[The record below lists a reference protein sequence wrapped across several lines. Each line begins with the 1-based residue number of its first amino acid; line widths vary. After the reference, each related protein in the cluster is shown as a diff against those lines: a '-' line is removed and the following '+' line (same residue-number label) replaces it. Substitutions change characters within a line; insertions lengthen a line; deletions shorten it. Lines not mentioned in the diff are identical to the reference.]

1 MKTKTVLIVT
11 AIAAAL
17 QLAPLSY
24 AQGAD
29 NDRGFRRHARDGR
42 ILASLSP
49 DERMKLRAARHHAMA
64 DPAVQAAKD
73 RQRQAHREFQEL
85 RRQKM
90 IQADP
95 SVQPILDKIQA
106 ERRAKI

>member
-1 MKTKTVLIVT
+1 
-11 AIAAAL
+11 
-17 QLAPLSY
+17 
-24 AQGAD
+24 
-29 NDRGFRRHARDGR
+29 
-42 ILASLSP
+42 
-49 DERMKLRAARHHAMA
+49 MA

-95 SVQPILDKIQA
+95 SVQPILEKIQA
-106 ERRAKI
+106 ERRGKI

>member
-17 QLAPLSY
+17 QLVPLSY

-29 NDRGFRRHARDGR
+29 DDRGFRRHGRHGR
-42 ILASLSP
+42 IFANLSP
-49 DERMKLRAARHHAMA
+49 DERTKLRAAHQQAMA

-106 ERRAKI
+106 GRRGKI